1 MISYKERLVKFVKLK
16 RAHIKKFG
24 FVYTDHK
31 DYDDLRSWP
40 EEKCRE
46 IYDIIV
52 LKIMGD
58 FESRGLSYYT
68 CPWCVYYRSNCVSCY
83 YGKRY
88 GICATSKSAYEIYNT
103 REVRESFTNE
113 VYRGIIYK
121 IINYK
126 L

>member
-1 MISYKERLVKFVKLK
+1 MISHKERLVKFVKLK
-16 RAHIKKFG
+16 RANIKKFG

-40 EEKCRE
+40 EEECKE

-58 FESRGLSYYT
+58 FESKGLSYYT
-68 CPWCVYYRSNCVSCY
+68 CPWCIRYRFNCSVCS
-83 YGKRY
+83 YGKRHGECLKDGSSY
-88 GICATSKSAYEIYNT
+88 RRFSTK
-103 REVRESFTNE
+103 EVKESFTNE
-113 VYRGIIYK
+113 VYRSMIYK
-121 IINYK
+121 VINYK